1 MVECWQENREPVGT
15 GTSYYL
21 PLRYRKQNPAFSLAK
36 YRAPE
41 AFVGLIVRNQWDAC
55 TPRARSASR
64 VTDEGALDRAR
75 REKPLKRK

>member
-36 YRAPE
+36 YRA
-41 AFVGLIVRNQWDAC
+41 
-55 TPRARSASR
+55 
-64 VTDEGALDRAR
+64 
-75 REKPLKRK
+75 LKRLWA